1 MGYAVSTGGGVAGA
15 GAIDGEDAVSF
26 ARDSGPV
33 VIEYDEVSVEDFDST
48 SKGIRKDSTAPPSGV
63 EGEIGEM
70 DRSFRGEV
78 SIMSDGG

>member
-1 MGYAVSTGGGVAGA
+1 
-15 GAIDGEDAVSF
+15 
-26 ARDSGPV
+26 
-33 VIEYDEVSVEDFDST
+33 VIEYDEVSVEDFGST
-48 SKGIRKDSTAPPSGV
+48 SKGIRKDSAAPSSGV